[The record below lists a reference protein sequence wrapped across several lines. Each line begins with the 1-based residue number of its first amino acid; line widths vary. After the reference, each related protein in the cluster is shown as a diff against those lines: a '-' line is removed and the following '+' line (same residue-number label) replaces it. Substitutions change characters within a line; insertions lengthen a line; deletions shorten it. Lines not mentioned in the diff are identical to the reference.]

1 MCASFTVS
9 AFAGVPFSLS
19 PGSRPGFA
27 AAAESLG
34 WDRCL
39 CGASRQPRPPAVSGP
54 QQSSGR
60 PALVWQIGSR
70 PSDSGRVP
78 FLGQRYHLLSSAPHM
93 KNNAQY
99 HGERLASRCQ
109 CSSEVSCCWVEE
121 WTEDEL
127 NCIIGLNPIIIHVH
141 VPVETRASVHME
153 TAFGWRG
160 GGSVSSI

>member
-1 MCASFTVS
+1 MS
-9 AFAGVPFSLS
+9 AFPDVSFSLS

-34 WDRCL
+34 WDICL

-60 PALVWQIGSR
+60 PALAWQIGSR
-70 PSDSGRVP
+70 PSDSGPVP
-78 FLGQRYHLLSSAPHM
+78 FLGHRYHLLSPHM
-93 KNNAQY
+93 KNHAPY
-99 HGERLASRCQ
+99 HGEQLASCCQ
-109 CSSEVSCCWVEE
+109 RSPEVSCCWVEE

-127 NCIIGLNPIIIHVH
+127 NCIICLNPIITHIH
-141 VPVETRASVHME
+141 VPVEMRASVYMK